1 MENLPAPITKPKEE
15 GIIFT
20 NAKEFN
26 VENEEEKFK
35 LKISTNEKLIFFEIE
50 KINEFPKKDFNI
62 YLSLEE
68 LGKINKFFNQFD
80 TMSEVFSSLENL
92 VKDKNILVK
101 EEEKKMK
108 LTILN
113 PVTKKE
119 IYIDVPL
126 KEKDLKSEIN
136 SINSYISSLNNK
148 ISDLEKKV
156 NVLWLFK
163 EECENYLKQ
172 EKERKEKKRKEKE
185 RKEIERKEKE
195 RKEKEY
201 INSIFK
207 DSNIIENEDD
217 IKLIISWLN
226 KNPTKTNLLFNSQN
240 DGDSLSKF
248 FEKVSNKSPTIILV
262 KSLNG
267 YRFGGYSSVFW
278 KNDNKWYKND
288 ESFIFSLNSKK
299 KYDSKKTSYD
309 IYGYPNFVQFGNDIR
324 IYDRFTSVNDN
335 FVGKVYYNSPDNYE
349 MNGGNQK
356 FKVSNFE
363 VYQIV

>member
-1 MENLPAPITKPKEE
+1 MANLPAPITKPKEE

-26 VENEEEKFK
+26 IENEKEKYK

-68 LGKINKFFNQFD
+68 LGKINKFFHQFD

-119 IYIDVPL
+119 IYIDIPL
-126 KEKDLKSEIN
+126 KEKDLKGEIN
-136 SINSYISSLNNK
+136 SINSYINSLNNK
-148 ISDLEKKV
+148 INDLEKKV
-156 NVLWLFK
+156 NTLWLFK
-163 EECENYLKQ
+163 EEYENYLKQ
-172 EKERKEKKRKEKE
+172 EKEKKE
-185 RKEIERKEKE
+185 
-195 RKEKEY
+195 KEKEY
-201 INSIFK
+201 LNNIFRG
-207 DSNIIENEDD
+207 SNIIEKEDD
-217 IKLIISWLN
+217 IKLIFSWLD
-226 KNPTKTNLLFNSQN
+226 KIPTKTNVLFNSKN
-240 DGDSLSKF
+240 DGDSLSTF
-248 FEKVSNKSPTIILV
+248 YEKVANKSPTILII

-278 KNDNKWYKND
+278 KNDGVWYKND
-288 ESFIFSLNSKK
+288 ESFIFSLDSKK
-299 KYDSKKTSYD
+299 KYGRKSTSTI
-309 IYGYPNFVQFGNDIR
+309 IYGTKDLVQFGNDIR
-324 IYDRFTSVNDN
+324 IYDRFTSVDTN
-335 FVGKVYYNSPDNYE
+335 FVGKSSYNSPDNYE
-349 MNGGNQK
+349 MNGGNQC

-363 VYQIV
+363 VYQII